1 MNKVL
6 TKWILIVEWIYRN
19 AHSRRDSYL
28 QAHTSS
34 HYRSEEQD
42 TSSEEEEEE
51 GETGVAESSGEEE
64 DDSGGA
70 EVSGEEEEEEEEEE
84 EHHIGTSRTRG
95 RKRAKPAP
103 TAPFKPGN
111 RIDPLLTGAVA
122 GGPEIPEI
130 LLSFPTHTAYNV
142 YQGIVSD

>member
-1 MNKVL
+1 MSINRGVNL
-6 TKWILIVEWIYRN
+6 SQC
-19 AHSRRDSYL
+19 SRRDSYL

-34 HYRSEEQD
+34 RYQSQEQDD
-42 TSSEEEEEE
+42 TSSEEEEES
-51 GETGVAESSGEEE
+51 ETGPVESSGEEE

-70 EVSGEEEEEEEEEE
+70 EVSGEEEEEEEEE
-84 EHHIGTSRTRG
+84 HDIGTSRTRG